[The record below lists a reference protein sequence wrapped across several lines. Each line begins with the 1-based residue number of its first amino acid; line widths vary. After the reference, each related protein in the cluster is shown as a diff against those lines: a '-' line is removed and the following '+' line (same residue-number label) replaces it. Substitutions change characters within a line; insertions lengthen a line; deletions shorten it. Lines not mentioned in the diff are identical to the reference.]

1 MCCCRTGIEHAF
13 NVYVQL
19 KISLNFLGYF
29 YGAQMRSLSH
39 DLYLF
44 VKNRCQ
50 QYCMSGSCLTVIFFT
65 QHVPR
70 ASEFFSKSILTFA
83 KKKKQRKCTRHN
95 FISIIR
101 SFMCIVQDLLVQ
113 IRHSCRFVGYYKF
126 LPTFA
131 DQSSN
136 AFKEVALVRHPRIGE
151 YALGFIT
158 STVILR
164 RSRDEEELYCVYIP
178 TNHLYLG
185 DIFLVSPNDILRPN
199 LSVRE
204 GIGM

>member
-1 MCCCRTGIEHAF
+1 
-13 NVYVQL
+13 
-19 KISLNFLGYF
+19 
-29 YGAQMRSLSH
+29 
-39 DLYLF
+39 
-44 VKNRCQ
+44 
-50 QYCMSGSCLTVIFFT
+50 
-65 QHVPR
+65 
-70 ASEFFSKSILTFA
+70 
-83 KKKKQRKCTRHN
+83 
-95 FISIIR
+95 
-101 SFMCIVQDLLVQ
+101 MCIVQDLLVQ
-113 IRHSCRFVGYYKF
+113 IRHSCRFVGCYKF